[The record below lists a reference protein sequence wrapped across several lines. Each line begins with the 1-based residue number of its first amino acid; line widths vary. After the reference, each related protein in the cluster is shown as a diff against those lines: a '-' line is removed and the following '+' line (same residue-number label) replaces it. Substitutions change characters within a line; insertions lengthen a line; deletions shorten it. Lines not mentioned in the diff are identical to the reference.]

1 MPSRPYTAS
10 PSASN
15 REKLSGFSAR
25 TVQAKPP
32 RSNLSPGSCPPLAAA
47 SRSPAFICRN
57 SIWKPPS
64 SGLDVA
70 GSVLIK
76 DLLAALAAQ
85 GRTVLYSSHVLDVV
99 EKVCNRALIIDRG
112 NLIADAPLEELKSST
127 MESSLE
133 GIFQK
138 LTRSEDTKPKVERVL
153 EILPLS
159 A

>member
-1 MPSRPYTAS
+1 
-10 PSASN
+10 
-15 REKLSGFSAR
+15 L
-25 TVQAKPP
+25 
-32 RSNLSPGSCPPLAAA
+32 
-47 SRSPAFICRN
+47 
-57 SIWKPPS
+57 